1 MTPEQAGLC
10 VKVPAGGT
18 QTRTIPG
25 AGKNREHVPV
35 ACQAGLAFPAL
46 C

>member
-10 VKVPAGGT
+10 VKALAGGT
-18 QTRTIPG
+18 QTRTIQG
-25 AGKNREHVPV
+25 AGNNREHVPG

-46 C
+46 R